1 MTKPSGVMLAA
12 AVLFMGLRMAAAAP
26 PESWVATAKAACK
39 GLTVGWTPTLAALQ
53 HVVGPRWRP
62 AQGPVKGHGVLL
74 LFATSCSRSRI
85 GKTESGAF
93 TLGAV
98 IVPVENPA
106 DTHGIHQS
114 NVHGWAV
121 VPDALG
127 PAASPVLQLFKRH
140 AFAVTDAKVT
150 LTIHSTAKG
159 RRASMSFVTS
169 KGRMQIHALVSGP
182 AKRFHYVSA
191 LAGTDASIFS
201 VFTGPESAS
210 RQAQGSAEVSTRGD
224 TWVSRLNLD
233 AKPKIVTLDQDFVW
247 AFNFSKQPY

>member
-1 MTKPSGVMLAA
+1 MTKPSGLMLAA
-12 AVLFMGLRMAAAAP
+12 AVLFMGLRTAAAAP
-26 PESWVATAKAACK
+26 PESWTTTSKAACK
-39 GLTVGWTPTLAALQ
+39 GLTVGWTPPLAALQ

-74 LFATSCSRSRI
+74 LFATSCPRSRI

-114 NVHGWAV
+114 NEHGWAV

-127 PAASPVLQLFKRH
+127 TAASPVLRLFKRH
-140 AFAVTDAKVT
+140 AFAVTDANVT
-150 LTIHSTAKG
+150 LAIHNTAKG
-159 RRASMSFVTS
+159 NQASMSFVTS
-169 KGRMQIHALVSGP
+169 KGRMQIHALVFGP
-182 AKRFHYVSA
+182 AKRFDYVSA
-191 LAGTDASIFS
+191 LAGTNASIFS
-201 VFTGPESAS
+201 VFTGPESAT
-210 RQAQGSAEVSTRGD
+210 RQSQGSAEVSTRGD

-233 AKPKIVTLDQDFVW
+233 AQPKIVTLDQDFVW
-247 AFNFSKQPY
+247 AFNFSEQPY